1 VDYTAAAVASF
12 AFGSRH
18 AVVDT
23 NVRRVFARAVSGLP
37 QAAPAL
43 TRAELD
49 LAGALVPLDPAA
61 AATWAVAVM
70 ELGALVCTARRPVC
84 AACPLAG
91 QCAWRLA
98 GSPPPDEASKAG
110 RRSQPWQGTDR
121 QVRGRLL
128 AVVRE
133 AKHAVP
139 ATALAEAVTDRSLDD
154 PAQRDR
160 ALASL
165 LADGL
170 LEQHS
175 NGDYALPG

>member
-1 VDYTAAAVASF
+1 
-12 AFGSRH
+12 
-18 AVVDT
+18 
-23 NVRRVFARAVSGLP
+23 
-37 QAAPAL
+37 
-43 TRAELD
+43 
-49 LAGALVPLDPAA
+49 
-61 AATWAVAVM
+61 M
-70 ELGALVCTARRPVC
+70 
-84 AACPLAG
+84 
-91 QCAWRLA
+91 
-98 GSPPPDEASKAG
+98 
-110 RRSQPWQGTDR
+110 
-121 QVRGRLL
+121 
-128 AVVRE
+128 AVVRA